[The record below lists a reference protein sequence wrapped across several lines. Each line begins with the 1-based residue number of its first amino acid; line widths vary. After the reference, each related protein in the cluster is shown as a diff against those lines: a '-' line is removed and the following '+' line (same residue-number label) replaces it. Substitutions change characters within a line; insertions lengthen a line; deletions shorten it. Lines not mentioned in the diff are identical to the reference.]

1 MFDPSIERYKYISI
15 QSEDNY
21 PPELLTH
28 ALSNSRY
35 VWVDDFPSSPGGIC

>member
-1 MFDPSIERYKYISI
+1 MFAQSIEKYKYISI
-15 QSEDNY
+15 QSEDSY

-28 ALSNSRY
+28 PLSNSRY